1 VPDYKPQAIEK
12 KWQDRWRDSRAFEV
26 TEDPGKP
33 KFYCLEM
40 FAYPSGHAHVG
51 HVRNYMIGDVV
62 ARMKRMRG
70 FNVLH
75 PFGWDAFGL
84 PAENAAIK
92 NGTHP
97 ETWTLENIA
106 HMKGQL
112 QRIGI
117 SYAWEREIAT
127 CLPEY
132 YHWNQWVFLKMLER
146 DLAYRRRSNVNWCP
160 SCNTVLANEQ
170 VVDGACWRCGTI
182 VTTRELEQWFFRIT
196 SYADELLSASDT
208 LSEWPDK
215 VLTMQRNWIGRSE
228 GARVRFE
235 LAASDSRLA
244 ASDLR
249 SATGDSRSAVSDL
262 RSAASAIEVFTTR
275 IDTIYGANF
284 MRLAPEHPLVQQWSK
299 EAGADELRRNLQ
311 RFQAQDRTLRMT
323 GEIEKEGFDTGRQAI
338 NPFTGKPVPI
348 WVANFVLIEYGTG
361 AVMGVPGHDQ
371 RDFEFAKKYRLPITR
386 VVEPAESSAT
396 PTPVARDFSRA
407 LDAAYDGPGTLINS
421 GEYDG
426 LDWEEGNRRMTADA
440 DARGIGE
447 GTVQYRLKDWGIS
460 RQRYWGTPIPVIY
473 CEKCGMVPVPSDSL
487 PVLLPKITEFTGRG
501 DSPLAQIPEFVNV
514 ACPDC
519 GGSARRETDTMDTFV
534 DSSWYF
540 FRFCD
545 PQNGE
550 LPFDPE
556 KVGYWGPVDF
566 YSGGVEHAI
575 LHLIYSRFF
584 CRVFR
589 DLGMTN
595 MSEPFTRLLT
605 QGMVL
610 KSGQVMSKSKG
621 NVVDPDDMIQKYGAD
636 ALRLYVMFV
645 APPEKEIEW
654 TDAGLEGSWR
664 FLARVWRLVDQLA
677 DTIGGDGIPSPAQ
690 LELNDVER
698 ALRRKTHETIRRVTI
713 DLDPRV
719 HLNTAVSALM
729 ELVNELYAF
738 CARTECLRIGQ
749 QSDDVSSVGTM
760 ERIATVAVLKE
771 AVEAL
776 VLMISPFTPHMAEEL
791 WERLGHAGGIVAAG
805 WPAFN
810 ETVAKAE
817 EVVIPVQING
827 KVRARLTVPAGTPD
841 DRLRE
846 LALADPQVAKHL
858 EGKTLRKIVVAG
870 GRLVSIVAN

>member
-1 VPDYKPQAIEK
+1 LRIVPEYKPQTIEK
-12 KWQDRWRDSRAFEV
+12 KWQERWRTTRAFEV

-112 QRIGI
+112 QRLGI
-117 SYAWEREIAT
+117 SYAWDREIAT
-127 CLPEY
+127 CLPDY
-132 YHWNQWVFLKMLER
+132 YKWNQWIFLKMLER
-146 DLAYRRRSNVNWCP
+146 GLAYRKRSSVNWCP
-160 SCNTVLANEQ
+160 SCQTVLANEQ
-170 VVDGACWRCGTI
+170 VVDGGCWRCGTP
-182 VTTRELEQWFFRIT
+182 VVTRELEQWFFKIT
-196 SYADELLSASDT
+196 HYADELLNGMKE
-208 LSEWPDK
+208 LGEWPEK
-215 VLTMQRNWIGRSE
+215 VLTMQRNWVGRSE
-228 GARVRFE
+228 GARVRFK
-235 LAASDSRLA
+235 LDGVAD
-244 ASDLR
+244 
-249 SATGDSRSAVSDL
+249 GD
-262 RSAASAIEVFTTR
+262 IEVFTTR

-284 MRLAPEHPLVQQWSK
+284 IVLAPEHPLVQHFASDSPDPAAFRAQVAKFTS
-299 EAGADELRRNLQ
+299 
-311 RFQAQDRTLRMT
+311 QDRSARMT
-323 GEIEKEGFDTGRQAI
+323 GEVEKEGFDTGRKAI

-348 WVANFVLIEYGTG
+348 WVANFVLFEYGTG
-361 AVMGVPGHDQ
+361 AVMGVPGHDE
-371 RDFEFAKKYRLPITR
+371 RDFEFARKYRLPITI
-386 VVEPAESSAT
+386 VVQNPDHPLNAETMTEAHAGEG
-396 PTPVARDFSRA
+396 V
-407 LDAAYDGPGTLINS
+407 LIDS

-426 LDWEEGNRRMTADA
+426 LPWEEANRKMTADA
-440 DARGIGE
+440 ETRGIGQ

-473 CEKCGMVPVPSDSL
+473 CEKDGLVPVPYDEL
-487 PVLLPKITEFTGRG
+487 PVVLPKTAEFSGRG
-501 DSPLAQIPEFVNV
+501 DSPLGQIPEFVNV
-514 ACPDC
+514 RCPAC
-519 GGSARRETDTMDTFV
+519 GGPARRETDTMDTFV

-545 PQNGE
+545 PKNDQ

-584 CRVFR
+584 TRVFR
-589 DLGMTN
+589 DLGMTHLG
-595 MSEPFTRLLT
+595 EPFSRLLT

-610 KSGQVMSKSKG
+610 KNGQVMSKSKG

-664 FLARVWRLVDQLA
+664 FLARVWRLADSLA
-677 DTIGGDGIPSPAQ
+677 ETIGGEGIPDAGT
-690 LELNDVER
+690 LELNAAER
-698 ALRRKTHETIRRVTI
+698 ALRRKTHETIRRVTL

-719 HLNTAVSALM
+719 HLNTAVSAMM

-738 CARTECLRIGQ
+738 CSTNRGVAVGDE
-749 QSDDVSSVGTM
+749 SASVGTI
-760 ERIATVAVLKE
+760 ERPSTIAVLKE

-776 VLMISPFTPHMAEEL
+776 IRMLSPFAPHMAEEL
-791 WERLGHAGGIVAAG
+791 WEALGHKDGIVAAG
-805 WPAFN
+805 WPEYDEA
-810 ETVAKAE
+810 VAKAE
-817 EVVIPVQING
+817 EIVVPVQVNG
-827 KVRARLTVPAGTPD
+827 KLRARLTVPADIGEEP
-841 DRLRE
+841 LRD
-846 LALADPQVAKHL
+846 LALADPQVQAHID
-858 EGKTLRKIVVAG
+858 GKQVKKVVVVPG
-870 GRLVSIVAN
+870 GKLVSIVVG